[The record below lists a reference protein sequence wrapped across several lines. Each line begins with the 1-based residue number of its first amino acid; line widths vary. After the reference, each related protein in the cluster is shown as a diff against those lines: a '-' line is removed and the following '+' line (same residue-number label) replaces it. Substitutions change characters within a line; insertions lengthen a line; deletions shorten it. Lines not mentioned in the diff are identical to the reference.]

1 MDKDGGEKMQRR
13 TRQKAS
19 STVHKQPCKAQTL
32 WSERFSKPL
41 SSEAL
46 SFSTSFPCDKRL
58 YRFDI
63 LASIAHARMLTNC
76 GVLKEDEGK
85 LIVDALERLLNE
97 IESGKVRLEGDY
109 EDIHSFVERMLVKRI
124 GDVGGKLHT
133 ARSRNDQVVTDM
145 KLWMRSA
152 IARLCEAIYEL
163 CATLL
168 SVSQR
173 HVEVLMPGFTHLQ
186 HAQPIRLSHHLMAY
200 FWMFERDADRFI
212 SLCKRMN
219 FSPLGSGALAGV
231 SFQIDPT
238 MTAKMLGFEGCA
250 KNSIDA
256 VSDRDF
262 VVEFI
267 SCCAITMVHLS
278 RLAEELVIWSTPE
291 FGFVK
296 LDESLCTGSSIMP
309 QKQNPDMAELI
320 RGRCGKVIGALTF
333 ILTTL
338 KGLPL
343 SYNRDLQEDKP
354 AMFEAFDVTHSS
366 LRMATLL
373 IATAQFNANRM
384 RSALERDF
392 STATDLADELVRK
405 GIPFRKAHG
414 MVGKLVKEL
423 TAMGKGLEDVSL
435 EELKGVCER
444 LDESTLESIKPE
456 AAVEKRVEL
465 AGTAKISLKRQ
476 FASAKR
482 SLTKI
487 RKFVARLKL
496 LAEP

>member
-1 MDKDGGEKMQRR
+1 
-13 TRQKAS
+13 
-19 STVHKQPCKAQTL
+19 
-32 WSERFSKPL
+32 
-41 SSEAL
+41 
-46 SFSTSFPCDKRL
+46 
-58 YRFDI
+58 
-63 LASIAHARMLTNC
+63 MLTNC
-76 GVLKEDEGK
+76 GILNEDEGE
-85 LIVDALERLLNE
+85 LIVNALESLLKE
-97 IESGKVRLEGDY
+97 IESGKVRLEGEY
-109 EDIHSFVERMLVKRI
+109 EDIHSFVERMLVRRI

-152 IARLCEAIYEL
+152 IAKLCEAIHEL

-173 HVEVLMPGFTHLQ
+173 HIEALMPGFTHLQ

-212 SLCKRMN
+212 NLCKRMN

-231 SFQIDPT
+231 SFPIDPT
-238 MTAKMLGFEGCA
+238 MTAKMLGFDGCA

-262 VVEFI
+262 VAEFI

-309 QKQNPDMAELI
+309 QKQNPDMAELM
-320 RGRCGKVIGALTF
+320 RGRCGKVIGALTS

-366 LRMATLL
+366 LRMAVLL
-373 IATAQFNANRM
+373 IGTAQFNTDRM
-384 RSALERDF
+384 RSALERDL

-414 MVGKLVKEL
+414 MVGKFVREL
-423 TAMGKGLEDVSL
+423 TATGKALEDVSL
-435 EELKGVCER
+435 AELKRVCEMF
-444 LDESTLESIKPE
+444 DEGTIETIKPE
-456 AAVEKRVEL
+456 VAVERRVEL
-465 AGTAKISLKRQ
+465 SGTAKASLKRQ
-476 FASAKR
+476 FADAKR
-482 SLTKI
+482 SLKKM
-487 RKFVARLKL
+487 RKFVSGLKL

>member
-1 MDKDGGEKMQRR
+1 
-13 TRQKAS
+13 
-19 STVHKQPCKAQTL
+19 
-32 WSERFSKPL
+32 
-41 SSEAL
+41 
-46 SFSTSFPCDKRL
+46 
-58 YRFDI
+58 
-63 LASIAHARMLTNC
+63 MLTNC
-76 GVLKEDEGK
+76 GILNEDEGE
-85 LIVDALERLLNE
+85 LIVNALESLLKE
-97 IESGKVRLEGDY
+97 IESGKVRLEGEY
-109 EDIHSFVERMLVKRI
+109 EDIHSFVERMLVRRI

-152 IARLCEAIYEL
+152 IAKLCEAIHEL

-168 SVSQR
+168 SVSQK
-173 HVEVLMPGFTHLQ
+173 HIEALMPGFTHLQ

-212 SLCKRMN
+212 NLCKRMN

-231 SFQIDPT
+231 SFPIDPT
-238 MTAKMLGFEGCA
+238 MTAKMLGFDGCA

-262 VVEFI
+262 VAEFI

-309 QKQNPDMAELI
+309 QKQNPDMAELM
-320 RGRCGKVIGALTF
+320 RGRCGKVIGALTS

-366 LRMATLL
+366 LRMAVLL
-373 IATAQFNANRM
+373 IGTAQFNTDRM
-384 RSALERDF
+384 RSALERDL

-414 MVGKLVKEL
+414 MVGKFVREL
-423 TAMGKGLEDVSL
+423 TAMGKALEDVSL
-435 EELKGVCER
+435 AELKRVCEMF
-444 LDESTLESIKPE
+444 DEGTIETIKPE
-456 AAVEKRVEL
+456 VAVERRIEL
-465 AGTAKISLKRQ
+465 AGTAKASLKRQ
-476 FASAKR
+476 FADAKR
-482 SLTKI
+482 SLKKM
-487 RKFVARLKL
+487 RKFVSGLKL